1 MSAIVISI
9 DPHLGAEKGADF
21 FFFFSSFY
29 HLWERSFLNSVA
41 ILVVAGFLYPQG
53 NVFIPFLNLALP
65 TVHFEITAL
74 NSDSFTEKVVSIIF
88 SLHDRKLMGQCIF

>member
-21 FFFFSSFY
+21 FFSPLFIIYGKDLSQ
-29 HLWERSFLNSVA
+29 LR
-41 ILVVAGFLYPQG
+41 G
-53 NVFIPFLNLALP
+53 NFGCCRLSLP
-65 TVHFEITAL
+65 TRKCFHPFPEFGTAHCSFEITAL

-88 SLHDRKLMGQCIF
+88 LSP